1 MNIPPD
7 SIRLVGEAD
16 LLELAGVG
24 RGAWNGW
31 IKNGHVTPS
40 ETALYTEQ
48 DVIHVTVLKLL
59 GDSLPMSKAAIAW
72 RDCETALIQCCA
84 SRGLEQEEVPLD
96 LVVDLQT
103 LAADPTEGA
112 QSLFDTIHS
121 PAPTPRG
128 RLVIPISAI
137 VQEARAS
144 FWRRARPA
152 SDFATDGRRKPAARR
167 DPSAAT
173 PPRSISPTS
182 SD

>member
-1 MNIPPD
+1 MNIDPD

-16 LLELAGVG
+16 LLELAHVG

-31 IKNGHVTPS
+31 IKNGHVSPS
-40 ETALYTEQ
+40 PTGLYAEQ

-72 RDCETALIQCCA
+72 RDCEATVTQCCA
-84 SRGLEQEEVPLD
+84 NRGLEDEDPVD

-103 LAADPTEGA
+103 LAAHLAEG
-112 QSLFDTIHS
+112 SRDLFNKIHR
-121 PAPTPRG
+121 PVPGPRG
-128 RLVIPISAI
+128 HLVIPLSAV

-152 SDFATDGRRKPAARR
+152 SDFATDKRRKPAARR
-167 DPSAAT
+167 SSASA
-173 PPRSISPTS
+173 PRRT
-182 SD
+182 

>member
-1 MNIPPD
+1 MNVVPD

-16 LLELAGVG
+16 LLELARVG

-31 IKNGHVTPS
+31 IKNGHVSPPA
-40 ETALYTEQ
+40 TALYTEQ

-72 RDCETALIQCCA
+72 RDCETAVIQSCA
-84 SRGLEQEEVPLD
+84 NHGLEEEAPLD

-103 LAADPTEGA
+103 LAAYPAGGA
-112 QSLFDTIHS
+112 QDLFDAVHS
-121 PAPTPRG
+121 PVPAPRG
-128 RLVIPISAI
+128 RLVIPLSAV

-152 SDFATDGRRKPAARR
+152 SDFETDRRRKPAARR
-167 DPSAAT
+167 SPKAAT
-173 PPRSISPTS
+173 PPRSISPAN

>member
-1 MNIPPD
+1 MNIDAD

-16 LLELAGVG
+16 LLDLARVG

-31 IKNGHVTPS
+31 IKNGHVSPS
-40 ETALYTEQ
+40 ANALYTEQ

-72 RDCETALIQCCA
+72 RDCETAVIQRSA
-84 SRGLEQEEVPLD
+84 NRGLEDETPLD

-103 LAADPTEGA
+103 LAAHPAEGA
-112 QSLFDTIHS
+112 QDLFDAVHT
-121 PAPTPRG
+121 PVPGPRG
-128 RLVIPISAI
+128 RLVIPLSAV

-152 SDFATDGRRKPAARR
+152 SDFATDRRRKPAARR
-167 DPSAAT
+167 SLTGAP
-173 PPRSISPTS
+173 PPRSISPTN

>member
-1 MNIPPD
+1 MNVVPD

-16 LLELAGVG
+16 LLELARVG

-31 IKNGHVTPS
+31 IKNGHVGPS
-40 ETALYTEQ
+40 ATALYTEQ
-48 DVIHVTVLKLL
+48 DVIHLTVLKLL

-72 RDCETALIQCCA
+72 RDCETAVIQCCA
-84 SRGLEQEEVPLD
+84 NRGLEKEGAPLD

-103 LAADPTEGA
+103 LAAHPAEGA
-112 QSLFDTIHS
+112 QDLFDTVHS
-121 PAPTPRG
+121 PVPSPRG
-128 RLVIPISAI
+128 RVVIQLSAV

-152 SDFATDGRRKPAARR
+152 SDFATDRRRKPAARR
-167 DPSAAT
+167 SPKDAT
-173 PPRSISPTS
+173 PPRSISPAN